1 MRRTRALIPLA
12 ALSVFLCSAGCREVK
27 PEIVPSA
34 GDRYAVYAVDDCPA
48 DITVP
53 GCAAAPYAP
62 AVEFAQVERYP
73 GVNLNALESDNA
85 REICAR
91 LLNAGLPYPA
101 IAGILANIERESNY
115 NPEAVNSIG
124 AVGLCQW
131 LGVRA
136 RSLYAREGCWSVKTQ
151 VEFLLDEL
159 ELTDNACDM
168 SGSAYECGYI
178 FARDFERTGIAA
190 TYRDRGALAE
200 DIYKEVFVG

>member
-1 MRRTRALIPLA
+1 MRKTICIAPLLALPL
-12 ALSVFLCSAGCREVK
+12 LCSAGCRSTA
-27 PEIVPSA
+27 PEIVKPT
-34 GDRYAVYAVDDCPA
+34 GDRYAVYVDAEPTDVA
-48 DITVP
+48 VP
-53 GCAAAPYAP
+53 GCVAAPYIP
-62 AVEFAQVERYP
+62 AAFEQAERYP
-73 GVNLNALESDNA
+73 GVDLDALADDNA

-91 LLNAGLPYPA
+91 LLNCGLRYEA

-115 NPEAVNSIG
+115 DPYTVNSIG

-136 RSLYAREGCWSVKTQ
+136 RALLQREDCYSIKTQ

-159 ELTDNACDM
+159 ELTDNAADLT
-168 SGSAYECGYI
+168 GSAYECGYN

-200 DIYKEVFVG
+200 EIYEEVFAG

>member
-1 MRRTRALIPLA
+1 MRNTRFLIPIA
-12 ALSVFLCSAGCREVK
+12 ALSVFFCSAGCREVK
-27 PEIVPSA
+27 PEIIPSA
-34 GDRYAVYAVDDCPA
+34 GDRYAVYAVDDCPT
-48 DITVP
+48 DIYVP
-53 GCAAAPYAP
+53 DRVAAPYVP
-62 AVEFAQVERYP
+62 WEFEQIERYP
-73 GVNLNALESDNA
+73 GVNLDALENDYA

-91 LLNAGLPYPA
+91 LLNCGLRYEA

-136 RSLYAREGCWSVKTQ
+136 RNLYAREDCWTVKTQ

-159 ELTDNACDM
+159 ELTGNSADLT
-168 SGSAYECGYI
+168 GSAYECGYN

-200 DIYKEVFVG
+200 DIFKEVFSG

>member
-1 MRRTRALIPLA
+1 MKSTRRLLPLA
-12 ALSVFLCSAGCREVK
+12 ALGILLCSADCREIK
-27 PEIVPSA
+27 PEIIAST
-34 GDRYAVYAVDDCPA
+34 GDRYAVYAVDDCPT
-48 DITVP
+48 DIAVP
-53 GCAAAPYAP
+53 GCAAAPYIP
-62 AVEFAQVERYP
+62 AAFSQQERYP
-73 GVNLNALESDNA
+73 GVNLDALDNDNA
-85 REICAR
+85 RAICAR
-91 LLNAGLPYPA
+91 LLNCGLRHEA

-136 RSLYAREGCWSVKTQ
+136 RSLYARDDCWTVKTQ

-168 SGSAYECGYI
+168 TGSAYDCGYN

-200 DIYKEVFVG
+200 EIYEEVFQ

>member
-1 MRRTRALIPLA
+1 MRSTKRLLPLA
-12 ALSVFLCSAGCREVK
+12 ALGILLCSAGCREIK
-27 PEIVPSA
+27 PEIIAST
-34 GDRYAVYAVDDCPA
+34 GDRYAVYAVDDCPT

-53 GCAAAPYAP
+53 GCAAAPYVP
-62 AVEFAQVERYP
+62 GTFEQTERYP
-73 GVNLNALESDNA
+73 GVNLAALADDNA

-131 LGVRA
+131 LGTRA
-136 RSLYAREGCWSVKTQ
+136 RALYQREDCWTVKTQ

-168 SGSAYECGYI
+168 TGSAYDCGYI
-178 FARDFERTGIAA
+178 FARDFERTGVSA
-190 TYRDRGALAE
+190 TYADRGRLAE
-200 DIYKEVFVG
+200 EIYEEVFQ